1 MPDRILSPRLAGFG
15 TTIFAEMSAL
25 ATRTGAINLGQGFP
39 DTDGPLVVA
48 DAAVAAI
55 RAGHNQYAP
64 GPGIPELRAA
74 IAAHQQHWYGMRFDP
89 ESEVLVTAGA
99 TEAIAATLLA
109 LCEPG
114 DEVVMF
120 EPYYDSYAACVA
132 LARADRRIVTLE
144 VPDYHF
150 DPAALAAAIG
160 PRARVLLLNSP
171 HNPTGKVFDRAELEQ
186 IAALCVEHDLIAVTD
201 EVYEHMT
208 YDGVEH
214 VPLATLPGMRDRT
227 VTISSAGKTF
237 SFTGWKIGWV
247 CAAPR
252 LLDAVRTV
260 KQFLTYTNGTPFQH
274 AVVAALGLPDAYFRD
289 FAADLGARRD
299 LLVAGLAEVGFRVFP
314 PRGTYFVTVDVT
326 PLDET
331 DGVAFC
337 RALPARAGVVAVPNS
352 VFYDSDAGRSL
363 VRFTFCK
370 QRPVLEDAIRE
381 APDPRLSGAG
391 TVSAPHPRR
400 STPRAAPAAPAGRAP
415 RWRRPCTRP
424 ETWCRGRH
432 PRGPR
437 TGPRTPRR
445 AR

>member
-1 MPDRILSPRLAGFG
+1 MLGTVVIAVLVGGPLRWLTGRPVYSPFTLVAIVVLSAFTLGWRGIVLLVRRRNSVDADERLLPPRLEGFG

-25 ATRTGAINLGQGFP
+25 ATETGAINLGQGFP
-39 DTDGPLVVA
+39 DTDGPQVVA
-48 DAAVAAI
+48 DAAIAAI
-55 RAGHNQYAP
+55 RSGHNQYAP

-74 IAAHQQHWYGMRFDP
+74 ISAHQEHWYGLRFDP
-89 ESEVLVTAGA
+89 DSEVLVTAGA

-109 LCEPG
+109 LCDTG

-132 LARADRRIVTLE
+132 LAGATRRVVTLE

-150 DPAALAAAIG
+150 DVESLRAAIT
-160 PRARVLLLNSP
+160 PRTRMLLVNSP

-186 IAALCVEHDLIAVTD
+186 LAAICVEHDLIAVTD
-201 EVYEHMT
+201 EVYEHLT
-208 YDGVEH
+208 YDGIEH
-214 VPLATLPGMRDRT
+214 VPLATLAGMRDRT

-247 CAAPR
+247 CASPP

-260 KQFLTYTNGTPFQH
+260 KQFLTYTNGAPFQY
-274 AVVAALGLPDAYFRD
+274 AITAALGLPDNYYRD

-299 LLVAGLAEVGFRVFP
+299 LLVQGLTEVGFTVFP
-314 PRGTYFVTVDVT
+314 PRGTYFVTVDIT
-326 PLDET
+326 PLDAT
-331 DGVAFC
+331 DGLAFC

-370 QRPVLEDAIRE
+370 QRAVLEDAV
-381 APDPRLSGAG
+381 AKL
-391 TVSAPHPRR
+391 
-400 STPRAAPAAPAGRAP
+400 
-415 RWRRPCTRP
+415 
-424 ETWCRGRH
+424 
-432 PRGPR
+432 R
-437 TGPRTPRR
+437 TLG
-445 AR
+445 